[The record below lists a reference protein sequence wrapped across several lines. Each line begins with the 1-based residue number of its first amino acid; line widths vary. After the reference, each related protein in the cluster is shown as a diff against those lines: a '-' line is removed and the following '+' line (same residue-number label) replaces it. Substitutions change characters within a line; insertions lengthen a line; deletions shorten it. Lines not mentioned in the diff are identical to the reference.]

1 MRSRAILLRLLL
13 CLVLVANGTTAAF
26 ANARMAM
33 TMGDAAPATQQDA
46 APPCHDMQADD
57 GAAMDHD
64 APSTSDS
71 HEDCCG
77 SACLC
82 DCVAHATAFLAIDA
96 LALTA
101 QPAAP
106 PVSAPQESRASPAL
120 PHPIRPPI
128 G

>member
-1 MRSRAILLRLLL
+1 MHSRAILLRLLL

-26 ANARMAM
+26 ANVRMAM
-33 TMGDAAPATQQDA
+33 MDSAAATQQDD

-57 GAAMDHD
+57 AATMEH
-64 APSTSDS
+64 ATPSPDS
-71 HEDCCG
+71 HGDCCG

-82 DCVAHATAFLAIDA
+82 DCLAHATAFFLTVDA
-96 LALTA
+96 LELAA
-101 QPAAP
+101 RPAAP
-106 PVSAPQESRASPAL
+106 PVSAPQQSRAAPAL

>member
-1 MRSRAILLRLLL
+1 MHSRAIVLRLLL

-26 ANARMAM
+26 ANVRMAM
-33 TMGDAAPATQQDA
+33 MDSAAATQQDD

-57 GAAMDHD
+57 AATIEHD
-64 APSTSDS
+64 APSIPGS

-82 DCVAHATAFLAIDA
+82 DCVAHATAFFLAVDA
-96 LALTA
+96 LALTTRA
-101 QPAAP
+101 AAP
-106 PVSAPQESRASPAL
+106 PVSAPQESRAAPAL